1 MQLNQVR
8 NRRWS
13 LSEVSGD
20 RLTLSV
26 PGIIENLL
34 VSLGYEIVFLSTRVR
49 RQNSFG
55 YVKKWNTIE

>member
-1 MQLNQVR
+1 
-8 NRRWS
+8 
-13 LSEVSGD
+13 VSGD

-55 YVKKWNTIE
+55 YVKK